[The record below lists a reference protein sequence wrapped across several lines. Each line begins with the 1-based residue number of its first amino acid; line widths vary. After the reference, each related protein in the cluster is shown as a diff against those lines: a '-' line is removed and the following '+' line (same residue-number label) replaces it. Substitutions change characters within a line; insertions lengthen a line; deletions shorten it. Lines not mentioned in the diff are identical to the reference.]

1 MATRSVVS
9 QSADLKTNQKRAG
22 KKRARP
28 GSVTGMPNAV
38 RFRAA
43 LVFLRDVGGMK
54 AAQKALAQICE
65 FKRCMDG
72 RPA

>member
-1 MATRSVVS
+1 
-9 QSADLKTNQKRAG
+9 
-22 KKRARP
+22 
-28 GSVTGMPNAV
+28 MPNAV